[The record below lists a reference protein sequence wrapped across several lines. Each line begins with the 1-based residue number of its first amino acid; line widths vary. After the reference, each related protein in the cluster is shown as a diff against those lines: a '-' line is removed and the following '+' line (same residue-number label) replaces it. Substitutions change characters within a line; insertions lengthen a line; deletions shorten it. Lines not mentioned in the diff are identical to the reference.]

1 MLVGGFKVPPKLSLR
16 GDVEPFHAMDVL
28 ARANAL
34 KSQGHEVLSLA
45 VGQPGTKPPLGVR
58 QAAATAAMENV
69 LGYTNALGRDDTRQ
83 AIADHYGEHYNLQI
97 PASRIAVTNGSSAG
111 FSLAFLALTEPSG
124 RIAISSPGYPAY
136 RNIIKSLSLEA
147 VEIPSTGNTDS
158 AFDLDALIT
167 QHRQKPID
175 VLMIASPANPTGSI
189 VSESELKNIIEV
201 CAQEGIA
208 FISDEIYHRLNYV
221 APDVTAASL
230 SDQAIVINS
239 FSKFYCM
246 TGWRVGW
253 MVLPEQMV
261 RPIERL
267 AQSLYISAPEL
278 SQIACIEAFKG
289 TQELE
294 DVRKVYRANRKL
306 LMEKLPKLDMPFASP
321 PDGAFYAW
329 CDVSAHTNDSMSFA
343 KRMLEEIHV
352 AAAPGLD
359 FDTENGA
366 RYMRFSYAGEFDV
379 ISRALD
385 RMESWIK

>member
-1 MLVGGFKVPPKLSLR
+1 MSPKLSLR
-16 GDVEPFHAMDVL
+16 GDVEPFYAMDVL

-34 KSQGHEVLSLA
+34 KSEGHEVLSLA

-58 QAAATAAMENV
+58 QAAAKAAMHTV

-83 AIADHYGEHYNLQI
+83 AIADHYWAHYKLKV

-124 RIAISSPGYPAY
+124 RIAIASPGYPAY

-147 VEIPSTGNTDS
+147 VEIPASADKDR
-158 AFDLDALIT
+158 AFDLDALIAE
-167 QHRQKPID
+167 HRQKSID

-189 VSESELKNIIEV
+189 VSENELKNIIDV

-208 FISDEIYHRLNYV
+208 FISDEIYHRLNHV
-221 APDVTAASL
+221 APDVTAASM
-230 SDQAIVINS
+230 SKEVIVINS

-246 TGWRVGW
+246 TGWRIGW
-253 MVLPEQMV
+253 IVLPEYLV

-289 TQELE
+289 TRELDE
-294 DVRKVYRANRKL
+294 VRQVYRANRQL
-306 LMEKLPKLDMPFASP
+306 LMEKLPKLDIPFASP

-329 CDVSAHTNDSMSFA
+329 CDVSAHTNDSMEFA

-359 FDTENGA
+359 FDTENGS
-366 RYMRFSYAGEFDV
+366 RFMRFSYAGEFDV
-379 ISRALD
+379 INRAVE
-385 RMESWIK
+385 RIESWLKRSKPA